1 MVLTSWHTVAV
12 VHMSL
17 RTSSTPCMRNIEIPT
32 CLLLCGSGLPSGSMI
47 ADRYAPTLH
56 GALPQPA
63 FRPIFGQLTLTI
75 TLASLPT
82 SVQSDSHTIS
92 FAVTSLY
99 NAGVTLPSCSDQH
112 LSTAP
117 LISNLLR
124 HRRAS
129 ALSRNPREITKRSMY
144 LLNDFCREYTWLEI
158 QR

>member
-1 MVLTSWHTVAV
+1 MQSPDKQLIDGVTKLAYLSCCTYETLHLPHHACEYRDTS
-12 VHMSL
+12 
-17 RTSSTPCMRNIEIPT
+17 T
-32 CLLLCGSGLPSGSMI
+32 CLLLCGSGLPSGSMS

-63 FRPIFGQLTLTI
+63 FRPISGQSTLTI
-75 TLASLPT
+75 ALASLPT

-92 FAVTSLY
+92 YAVTSLY
-99 NAGVTLPSCSDQH
+99 NAGMTLPSCSDQH

-129 ALSRNPREITKRSMY
+129 ALSR
-144 LLNDFCREYTWLEI
+144 
-158 QR
+158 